1 MIENEN
7 REIPRITCLYFML
20 SLNNSYEKL
29 DKYELKTA
37 YILTEKNSSILLC
50 EFKGGNDNNYN
61 IIE

>member
-1 MIENEN
+1 
-7 REIPRITCLYFML
+7 ML

-61 IIE
+61 ISGFMSK